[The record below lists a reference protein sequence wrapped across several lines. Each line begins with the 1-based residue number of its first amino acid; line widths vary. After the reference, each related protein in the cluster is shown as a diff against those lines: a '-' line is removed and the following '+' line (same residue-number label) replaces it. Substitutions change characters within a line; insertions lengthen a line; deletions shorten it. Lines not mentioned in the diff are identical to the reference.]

1 MHIFHCI
8 YYYCGL
14 FTVFTGCHVCQ
25 IRHMCKLSPEGS
37 LVRYHLTQFCLV
49 KSTYLQEIDRKFK
62 TFEFSVREGKSGCV
76 TMMFHRGKGGV
87 KLKCHK
93 NQHTVLKM
101 VIVVLQKCQY
111 TYKKSLESFV
121 CVFFIVY
128 TIIVAYLLS

>member
-1 MHIFHCI
+1 MNIFHFI
-8 YYYCGL
+8 YYYQGI
-14 FTVFTGCHVCQ
+14 FTVLIACNICQ
-25 IRHMCKLSPEGS
+25 IRYLWTLCPQWGL
-37 LVRYHLTQFCLV
+37 LRYHLPQFCLV
-49 KSTYLQEIDRKFK
+49 NSAYLQRINQNLKPL
-62 TFEFSVREGKSGCV
+62 EFSVWEGKSVCV

-93 NQHTVLKM
+93 NQHTNLKM

-111 TYKKSLESFV
+111 TYKKSQESFV